1 MRYKVKKLIENHV
14 ILIEN
19 GNIIQLLMN
28 ANYMHFN
35 NDDMDNLIE
44 ILEDDLKINTLPARE
59 ELFLSMFEDSITPF
73 MDGQVSLENHI
84 EYSFDNDLHL
94 SYEQMSDIINEKS
107 NKAKVD
113 KNFMMEILE

>member
-1 MRYKVKKLIENHV
+1 MRVKVKKLIEKH
-14 ILIEN
+14 IKLIEN
-19 GNIIQLLMN
+19 GNIMQLLIN

-59 ELFLSMFEDSITPF
+59 VLFITMLDNSITPF
-73 MDGQVSLENHI
+73 MTGRASLETHI
-84 EYSFDNDLHL
+84 EYCFDNDLQL
-94 SYEQMSDIINEKS
+94 SYEQMADIINEHS

-113 KNFMMEILE
+113 KNFMLEIL